1 VKKAE
6 LKQGVAY
13 YVSTSGNYGWGYR
26 DSFYEI
32 HKQNERARFYV
43 IFENGEPMSYYRNA
57 SQVYMT
63 TCKTWGYGCPD
74 HTTEDGGFR
83 CYRTEYRLMDIREEY
98 WTVIK
103 RLHARRK
110 EERSRSKDIRGARL
124 IRIAKRNKEAQ
135 EAPIKAEFYSVL
147 NQMVGG
153 YCSPY
158 DRLNEFNLEQMQKIT
173 NALKASMPSVQAVA

>member
-1 VKKAE
+1 MKKAE

-13 YVSTSGNYGWGYR
+13 YVSTNGTYGWSYR

-74 HTTEDGGFR
+74 HATAEGGFK

-110 EERSRSKDIRGARL
+110 EEKKSKDIRGARL
-124 IRIAKRNKEAQ
+124 VRIAKRNKEAQ
-135 EAPIKAEFYSVL
+135 EKPIIEEFYSVL
-147 NQMVGG
+147 SHVVNERMTSWDKLGG
-153 YCSPY
+153 
-158 DRLNEFNLEQMQKIT
+158 LNIQQMQAVT
-173 NALKASMPSVQAVA
+173 NALKAGMPSVQAVA